1 MYFLLKTGLLL
12 IGTDCSL
19 CEEVKDLQ
27 RNIPGENG
35 SDQSQLSP
43 ALVSQHLCETL
54 CPAFSSHVGIRKT
67 DQILTRC

>member
-19 CEEVKDLQ
+19 GEEAKDLQ
-27 RNIPGENG
+27 RNILEENA

-54 CPAFSSHVGIRKT
+54 YPAFSFHVGIRKT
-67 DQILTRC
+67 GRILTLC